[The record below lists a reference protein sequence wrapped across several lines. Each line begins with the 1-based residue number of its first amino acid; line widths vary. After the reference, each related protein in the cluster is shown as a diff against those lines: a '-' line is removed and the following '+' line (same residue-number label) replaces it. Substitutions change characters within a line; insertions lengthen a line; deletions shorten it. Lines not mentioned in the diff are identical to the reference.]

1 MVIDFFK
8 PGRSILHRFDPRAK
22 LLMLAV
28 FVSCFFLPV
37 QLWVMAIYLA
47 CLVVLIIACLG
58 LAELGRSLAAIA
70 PVLLIICVLTP
81 VFRRGGAAFWSPFGF
96 PLLTSEGLSEALR
109 LLLRFTGLTLSFF
122 IVFRTLDMNDL
133 ILALR
138 WFGLPFRVA
147 LIIIVSLRFIP
158 SLFVVYKNVQDA
170 HTLRASRG
178 KKAGFFQR
186 TLPVLTSVVIQAIRS
201 IPSLAMALETRG
213 FGRGGRRTEY
223 RILPMGLGFGLS
235 LAAAVLLTAL
245 LFLPLLY

>member
-1 MVIDFFK
+1 
-8 PGRSILHRFDPRAK
+8 
-22 LLMLAV
+22 
-28 FVSCFFLPV
+28 
-37 QLWVMAIYLA
+37 
-47 CLVVLIIACLG
+47 
-58 LAELGRSLAAIA
+58 
-70 PVLLIICVLTP
+70 
-81 VFRRGGAAFWSPFGF
+81 
-96 PLLTSEGLSEALR
+96 LLTSEGLSEAHR